1 MTAAPFIDIS
11 PTRSSAAATAAM
23 RITVKLPQAAG
34 YASAHA
40 TCLWAGG

>member
-11 PTRSSAAATAAM
+11 PTRSSAAATAM
-23 RITVKLPQAAG
+23 RITAKLPQAAG